1 VLILVVLVVLSVAL
15 GWLLASRLLRP
26 VRVITAAAQD
36 ISASNLSRRLRVGR
50 RDDEFTRLG
59 ETGPG
64 AGRRRPPADGKP
76 DRQPGRQRAPLQRSR
91 RLGTERTQRSGGH
104 GLGLAIVR
112 AIADAHG
119 AAVTT
124 AARDSGGLDITVTFP
139 EPARPAGSVLLAT
152 AGGARARSR
161 RRWW

>member
-1 VLILVVLVVLSVAL
+1 M
-15 GWLLASRLLRP
+15 R
-26 VRVITAAAQD
+26 
-36 ISASNLSRRLRVGR
+36 N
-50 RDDEFTRLG
+50 
-59 ETGPG
+59 TGPVV
-64 AGRRRPPADGKP
+64 PPHHV
-76 DRQPGRQRAPLQRSR
+76 DRLYLPFQ

>member
-1 VLILVVLVVLSVAL
+1 MSSPGSA
-15 GWLLASRLLRP
+15 RLDP
-26 VRVITAAAQD
+26 A
-36 ISASNLSRRLRVGR
+36 
-50 RDDEFTRLG
+50 
-59 ETGPG
+59 
-64 AGRRRPPADGKP
+64 PADGDP
-76 DRQPGRQRAPLQRSR
+76 RLMESLIANLADNALRCNVPGGWAEIATATRDGRAAVSVRNTGPVVPADHVDRFYLPFQ